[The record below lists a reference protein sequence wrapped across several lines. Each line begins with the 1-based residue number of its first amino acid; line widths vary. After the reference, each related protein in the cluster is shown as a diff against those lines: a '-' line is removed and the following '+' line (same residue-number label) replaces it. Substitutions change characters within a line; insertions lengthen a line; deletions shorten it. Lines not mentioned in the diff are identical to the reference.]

1 MNTKRNIYHLLLT
14 VLLVVATHVSSFS
27 QMTSAQLEQKLDSLS
42 YVQLGLNNQVQLN
55 VSNISLADLLNS
67 IGLENNLNLSV
78 DPALTDLVSYN
89 FFDARVKDVFVFL
102 YNNYELNINFIGS
115 ILAFKK
121 KPAPQKVA
129 PVYQPKDPEVAYN
142 NSNKFLTVDL
152 SNDTLLQVTEKITR
166 LSGENV
172 VVSSSIKN
180 KAVSGYFANRPF
192 EQVMEMI
199 AKANDLNY
207 STDENNIHYLSPAEK
222 DNVSQNT
229 ARNAR
234 NSNGGK
240 GMPDFSLSEGV
251 ELVTTPEG
259 LITVKAE
266 NASIGELIQYAAQEL
281 NEHYF
286 LYAVPE
292 GKATLNVANISFED
306 LLRKL
311 LNGTKYSYKLENRTF
326 IIGEQKSEGLRSTQL
341 IKLENRTIENV
352 KSSIPKDLI
361 TDLELFE
368 FIELNA
374 FVVSGSSRRIEELKT
389 FLYSIDQVV
398 PMVQIDIIIMYS
410 QRGSTVSTGIKA
422 ALDANNQETSGE
434 IFPNFDMNLNSTSVN
449 AIIDAINGFG
459 ILNLGKVTSDFFL
472 SLQALESNNV
482 IEMESTPKI
491 STLNGHEA
499 SIAIGEERYYQQE
512 RVQVSNVVGNANVQ
526 SSKVW
531 TPIQAKLEVKIKPFV
546 SADEHVT
553 LEISV
558 GQNDF
563 GEQSDPTAPPNKSTQ
578 TFESLVRVKNGEVIL
593 MGGLEKKSKRDTGSG
608 VPVLSRIPI
617 LKWLLSSR
625 SKTRDKSKLHILI
638 RPTVTY

>member
-1 MNTKRNIYHLLLT
+1 MSIQKSIALITTILFIFMMNR
-14 VLLVVATHVSSFS
+14 VVAQLTP
-27 QMTSAQLEQKLDSLS
+27 QQLESKLDSLS
-42 YVQLGLNNQVQLN
+42 YIQMGLNNKVQLN
-55 VSNISLADLLNS
+55 VSNIQLGDLLNS

-78 DPALTDLVSYN
+78 DPKLTELVSYN
-89 FFDARVKDVFVFL
+89 FYDARVRDVFVFL
-102 YNNYELNINFIGS
+102 YSNYEINVNFIGS
-115 ILAFKK
+115 IIAFKK
-121 KPAPQKVA
+121 KPAPVPP
-129 PVYQPKDPEVAYN
+129 PVVYKSKEPNVVFNKA
-142 NSNKFLTVDL
+142 NKFLTVDL
-152 SNDTLLQVTEKITR
+152 SDDTLLKVIEKITR
-166 LSGENV
+166 LSDENI
-172 VVSSSIKN
+172 VVSSSVKN
-180 KAVSGYFANRPF
+180 KQVSGYYANRPF
-192 EQVMEMI
+192 EQVMEML
-199 AKANDLNY
+199 AKSNDLVY
-207 STDENNIHYLSPAEK
+207 TTDENNVHYLSPVDINSATNQK
-222 DNVSQNT
+222 GNVKTPGANT
-229 ARNAR
+229 LTTN
-234 NSNGGK
+234 NN
-240 GMPDFSLSEGV
+240 DFQF
-251 ELVTTPEG
+251 TKTPEG
-259 LITVKAE
+259 LIHLKAM
-266 NASIGELIQYAAQEL
+266 NANINDIIQYAAQEL

-286 LYAVPE
+286 LYAIPE
-292 GKATLNVANISFED
+292 GKTTINVENISFED

-311 LNGTKYSYKLENRTF
+311 MNGTKYTFKKENR
-326 IIGEQKSEGLRSTQL
+326 IYLIGEHKSEGLRSTEL

-352 KSSIPKDLI
+352 KSSIPKELI
-361 TDLELFE
+361 TDVELFE

-374 FVVSGSSRRIEELKT
+374 FVVSGSYRRINELRE
-389 FLYSIDQVV
+389 FLFSIDQVV

-410 QRGSTVSTGIKA
+410 QRGSSLSTGIKA
-422 ALDANNQETSGE
+422 ALDANQQTTGGT
-434 IFPNFDMNLNSTSVN
+434 IFPTFDMNLNSVSIN
-449 AIIDAINGFG
+449 NIIDAINGFG

-499 SIAIGEERYYQQE
+499 SLAIGEERYYQQE

-526 SSKVW
+526 SSRIW

-563 GEQSDPTAPPNKSTQ
+563 GEQSDPTAPPNKTTQ

-593 MGGLEKKSKRDTGSG
+593 MGGLEKKSKRDSGSG

-625 SKTRDKSKLHILI
+625 IKTRDKSKLHILI